1 MNRKYKIAAACMA
14 LILLFSSFFF
24 FYQKQQNERQEPV
37 SVTGFKLNTMIKI
50 TVYDEVKPELLD
62 KAMALCDKYEEL
74 FSRTLSD
81 SEIYKLNHGTL
92 PKKNR
97 FFDVSPETAEL
108 VAHSTFLLPLYPLS
122 GISHQKKKSFLKQQH
137 WKTPF
142 LLWIIKI

>member
-97 FFDVSPETAEL
+97 FLSRLLQVWGKPCLPF
-108 VAHSTFLLPLYPLS
+108 FLLC
-122 GISHQKKKSFLKQQH
+122 GQWEKEKGRRSF
-137 WKTPF
+137 
-142 LLWIIKI
+142 I

>member
-1 MNRKYKIAAACMA
+1 MNRKYKITAACMA

-74 FSRTLSD
+74 FSRTPVSYTHL
-81 SEIYKLNHGTL
+81 TL
-92 PKKNR
+92 PTK
-97 FFDVSPETAEL
+97 A
-108 VAHSTFLLPLYPLS
+108 
-122 GISHQKKKSFLKQQH
+122 
-137 WKTPF
+137 
-142 LLWIIKI
+142 